1 MTIDD
6 VIHRLDFLIESEP
19 GIQIWLR
26 QVRSASGLG
35 APVLLIHG
43 GGPGGIVFDLPIPGY
58 SLAEDLVAAGYT
70 AYCLDVR
77 GWGNSA
83 RPQALKE
90 PREHN
95 PPAVTSEEAVRDIGA
110 VVGWISLVHGGEHV
124 GLIGWAT
131 GGHWA
136 GMYTARHNKTVQCL
150 VILNSLYGVRAPWP
164 LRAAFERPDRPGVFD
179 YGDGAYRLVDRRGL
193 LASWDR
199 AIPAEDK
206 SEWRDPAVAEAYVR
220 ESLASDPTS
229 ESRMPPSMRIP
240 RAFQLESY
248 NLSLGHKYWDAAA
261 IRVPTLV
268 IRGDRDHWSRPEDL
282 AALRAELV
290 NAPRVRAVAI
300 EGGTHYLFLDR
311 PERGRAR
318 FLAEVLSL
326 LAER

>member
-1 MTIDD
+1 MTADGTIQ
-6 VIHRLDFLIESEP
+6 RLDFLIESEP
-19 GIQIWLR
+19 GSQIWAR
-26 QVRSASGLG
+26 QVRGTGDLRP
-35 APVLLIHG
+35 PVLLIHG

-70 AYCLDVR
+70 AYLMDVR

-83 RPQALKE
+83 RPQALRE
-90 PREHN
+90 PRERN

-110 VVGWISLVHGGEHV
+110 VVGLISSIHSGERV

-136 GMYTARHNKTVQCL
+136 GMYTARHNETVQCL

-179 YGDGAYRLVDRRGL
+179 YRDGAYRLVDRRGL

-206 SEWRDPAVAEAYVR
+206 SEWRDPAVAEAYVQ

-229 ESRMPPSMRIP
+229 GSRTPPSMRIP

-248 NLSLGHKYWDAAA
+248 NLSFGHKYWEAAA

-282 AALRAELV
+282 EALRAELV
-290 NAPRVRAVAI
+290 NAPRVRAVTI

-318 FLAEVLSL
+318 FLDEVLAL
-326 LAER
+326 LAES

>member
-1 MTIDD
+1 VSIDD
-6 VIHRLDFLIESEP
+6 AIHRLDFLIESEP
-19 GIQIWLR
+19 GIQIWVR
-26 QVRSASGLG
+26 QARRASGLG

-43 GGPGGIVFDLPIPGY
+43 GGPGGVVFDLPVPGY
-58 SLAEDLVAAGYT
+58 SLAEDLVAAGHT

-77 GWGNSA
+77 GWGNST
-83 RPQALKE
+83 RPPALRE

-110 VVGWISLVHGGEHV
+110 AVCWIASLHGGERV
-124 GLIGWAT
+124 GLVGWAT

-136 GMYTARHNKTVQCL
+136 GMYTARHNETVRCL

-179 YGDGAYRLVDRRGL
+179 YSDGAYRLVDRRGL

-199 AIPAEDK
+199 AIPVEDK
-206 SEWRDPAVAEAYVR
+206 SAWRDPAVAEAYVR

-229 ESRMPPSMRIP
+229 ESRNPPSMRIP
-240 RAFQLESY
+240 RAFQLEGY

-261 IRVPTLV
+261 IRAPTLV

-282 AALRAELV
+282 EALQAELV
-290 NAPRVRAVAI
+290 NAPRVRAVTI

-311 PERGRAR
+311 PKRGRAR
-318 FLAEVLSL
+318 FLDEVLAL
-326 LAER
+326 LAES